1 MFMSA
6 DQVATREEQ
15 HRKMQQHR
23 ERCRGLR
30 PLARGEAERL
40 VKSFMETGRTITAC
54 PTRYAL
60 PMA

>member
-40 VKSFMETGRTITAC
+40 VKSFMETAVSDVSRPPI
-54 PTRYAL
+54 PI
-60 PMA
+60 